1 MESLNDDYGSVFM
14 ILAKSRGK
22 LGSLKNSLGLALSV
36 RATISDSKSDFHK
49 EFPYVIPP
57 IYRKLADEL
66 LVELHLLSHQKNFI
80 NNSIFATGLKEIFRT
95 FTNGYKPNDHISKL
109 FNAICNSNGFNPIEI
124 NNMSEQLIIKVN
136 SFTKDDLNIFLEQ
149 LKSENKE
156 KGYYSRINAIGIYK
170 LLSELPYYKDLK
182 EKDLNTEIKNI
193 SDLLDFPYSRVEK
206 DISMY
211 KSNIKKMKQA
221 LEIIA
226 LNTSQK

>member
-1 MESLNDDYGSVFM
+1 M

-22 LGSLKNSLGLALSV
+22 LGSLKNYLGLALSV

-66 LVELHLLSHQKNFI
+66 LVELHLLSHQKNFK
-80 NNSIFATGLKEIFRT
+80 NNSIFATGLKEIFSK

-109 FNAICNSNGFNPIEI
+109 FNAICNSNGFDPIEI
-124 NNMSEQLIIKVN
+124 NKLSDQLIIKAN
-136 SFTKDDLNIFLEQ
+136 SLTKDDLNRFFEQ
-149 LKSENKE
+149 LKNESEE
-156 KGYYSRINAIGIYK
+156 KTYYSRINAIGIYK
-170 LLSELPYYKDLK
+170 IVSEVSKNNNSKLEDINNEISNIAGLLGYK
-182 EKDLNTEIKNI
+182 
-193 SDLLDFPYSRVEK
+193 YSRVEK

-221 LEIIA
+221 LEIIS
-226 LNTSQK
+226 LNTSSK

>member
-1 MESLNDDYGSVFM
+1 M

-22 LGSLKNSLGLALSV
+22 LRSLKNYLGLALSV

-66 LVELHLLSHQKNFI
+66 LVELHLLSHQKNFR
-80 NNSIFATGLKEIFRT
+80 NNSIFATGLIEIFNK

-109 FNAICNSNGFNPIEI
+109 FNAICNCTGFNPSEI
-124 NNMSEQLIIKVN
+124 NNLSQQLTSKAN
-136 SFTKDDLNIFLEQ
+136 SFTKEDLKKFVEVIKNDYKDI
-149 LKSENKE
+149 S
-156 KGYYSRINAIGIYK
+156 YYSRINAIGIYK
-170 LLSELPYYKDLK
+170 LLCELPYYNDLK
-182 EKDLNTEIKNI
+182 EEEINKEINNI
-193 SDLLDFPYSRVEK
+193 SALLGYQYSRVEK

-211 KSNIKKMKQA
+211 KSNIEKMKQA

-226 LNTSQK
+226 LNISSK